1 MKDTVEARV
10 LALQEQKI
18 NLAGCILD
26 ATKKTSASGAGL
38 NAADMR
44 MLFGLGRA
52 QGK

>member
-18 NLAGCILD
+18 NLADGLLD
-26 ATKKTSASGAGL
+26 ATKKTSGAGL

-52 QGK
+52 GGK